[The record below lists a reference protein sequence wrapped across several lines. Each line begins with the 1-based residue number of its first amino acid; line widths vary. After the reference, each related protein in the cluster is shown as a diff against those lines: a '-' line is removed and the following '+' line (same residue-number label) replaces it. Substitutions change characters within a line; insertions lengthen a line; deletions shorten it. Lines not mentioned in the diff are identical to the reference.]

1 MTWRTTSGPSVRGVA
16 AGAEAV
22 GRGGGRVEEGQRRR
36 LSCSSRSRAEGWI
49 GTHLRILCACPV
61 PLVLDEALE
70 RGGRGAE
77 SLALGERRALVRA
90 WMEGVRQ
97 SCRWRHVE
105 RQPCPAGGA
114 VARERD
120 GREEA
125 VRSPP
130 IRTTSTTA
138 RPPSAAPLGAGQG
151 SPAARTIP
159 LLPYAP
165 EHTLQRERRALRI
178 RAGRCSQSRS
188 AATARSLGSTSSA
201 CVRSTLTWLE
211 RTRLRPATARGAPTS
226 SPARELEQ
234 KPPRSLP
241 APLPPPAPALYLRP

>member
-1 MTWRTTSGPSVRGVA
+1 MTWRPTSGPSVRGVA

-36 LSCSSRSRAEGWI
+36 LSCSSRSRAEEWI
-49 GTHLRILCACPV
+49 GTHLRVLCACPV

-105 RQPCPAGGA
+105 RQPCPASGA

-120 GREEA
+120 GRGGGALTANSHDVDDGQTTERRPSWSCTKLSSCSYVGSPT
-125 VRSPP
+125 VR
-130 IRTTSTTA
+130 A
-138 RPPSAAPLGAGQG
+138 QAH
-151 SPAARTIP
+151 PAARE
-159 LLPYAP
+159 ASAADSSGAVQP
-165 EHTLQRERRALRI
+165 ESLS
-178 RAGRCSQSRS
+178 GDCSRS
-188 AATARSLGSTSSA
+188 SFEKLCMCTKYCHAARDG
-201 CVRSTLTWLE
+201 
-211 RTRLRPATARGAPTS
+211 
-226 SPARELEQ
+226 
-234 KPPRSLP
+234 
-241 APLPPPAPALYLRP
+241 